1 MHSSFVLVVHRELK
15 QEECETVAAAHN
27 FTAIIDSG

>member
-15 QEECETVAAAHN
+15 LEECETVAAVSIGKR
-27 FTAIIDSG
+27 IILLQ

>member
-15 QEECETVAAAHN
+15 LEECEAVAAN